1 MTTSGDFSLRHVTP
15 AFRTYA
21 GADALRRFTTEL
33 DRAGLGRAV
42 IVTVP
47 PVFANGE
54 AAERLRGALGDRLA
68 GVFDGVVEHSP
79 LPAVVAARDF
89 LADHRADV
97 VIAVGGGSAVVT
109 ARAASILL
117 AEGKDIRDLCTQRGA
132 DGALTSPRL
141 SAPKLP
147 QWVIPS
153 TPTSAYAKAGAAVRD
168 PETGDRL
175 ALFDPKIRAQG
186 VVLDPVIAGTAPVG
200 LMQSA
205 SLNVLSMAVEGLL
218 SRTDDPLADAL
229 LAQAL
234 RSVALWLPR
243 LHEAP
248 EASEPRLQLMLAALL
263 GGQGSDFTG
272 GGLAQALSHAIGPRS
287 TAANGTVEAL
297 LIPHAARFVADVV
310 ADRFALV
317 GDVLRVPNPAPETVV
332 TAVQELLA
340 SFGVPARLRD
350 VGVTEDAL
358 IESADHAMDDW
369 AITASPRVPT
379 RDEVIELLT
388 AAW

>member
-1 MTTSGDFSLRHVTP
+1 
-15 AFRTYA
+15 
-21 GADALRRFTTEL
+21 
-33 DRAGLGRAV
+33 
-42 IVTVP
+42 
-47 PVFANGE
+47 
-54 AAERLRGALGDRLA
+54 
-68 GVFDGVVEHSP
+68 
-79 LPAVVAARDF
+79 
-89 LADHRADV
+89 
-97 VIAVGGGSAVVT
+97 
-109 ARAASILL
+109 
-117 AEGKDIRDLCTQRGA
+117 
-132 DGALTSPRL
+132 
-141 SAPKLP
+141 
-147 QWVIPS
+147 
-153 TPTSAYAKAGAAVRD
+153 
-168 PETGDRL
+168 
-175 ALFDPKIRAQG
+175 
-186 VVLDPVIAGTAPVG
+186 
-200 LMQSA
+200 MQSA